1 MMEGFRHFVGGFALT
16 TLVMTLVSSH
26 SFREDGKRVA
36 LGMAFFIGSLFG
48 ILGGLAAWGLL

>member
-16 TLVMTLVSSH
+16 TLAMTLVACE
-26 SFREDGKRVA
+26 SFREDGKRIG
-36 LGMAFFIGSLFG
+36 LGLAFFIGSLFG